1 MSTSMVEQYRAD
13 VLVCTCPACTKTG
26 APEMEQAL
34 KSEVE
39 RRNLADEVH
48 VVETGSRGFCSMG
61 PIVIIQP
68 EGILYCQVSAADV
81 PELVEETLV
90 KGRVVERLAYK
101 EPETHKAVPYYDE
114 IPFYGKQMRLVLRN
128 CGLINPQNIEEYI
141 AVGGY
146 QALAKALT
154 SMTPEEIIAE
164 VKKSGLRGRGG
175 AGFPTGRKWEF
186 ARNAPG
192 DVKYVVAN
200 GDEGDPGAFMDR
212 SLMEGDPH
220 AVLEGMTIGA
230 YAIGAHEGY
239 IYVRDEYPLALRNL
253 GAAIEQAREYGLL
266 GQDILSSGF
275 DFDVKITRGA
285 GAFVC
290 GEETALMASIEG
302 RAGNPR
308 PRPPFPAQ
316 SGLWGKP
323 TNINNAKTWANIPL
337 IIDRGADWFSQIGT
351 ETSKGTMIFS
361 LVGKVNNTGLVEV
374 PMGITLR
381 ELIYDVGGGIQNGKQ
396 FKAVQTGGPS
406 GGCIPADLL
415 DLPVD
420 YEHLKE
426 AGSIMGS
433 GGMIVMDER
442 TCMVDVACYFLDF
455 LKEESCGKC
464 TPCRE
469 GIRQML
475 AILTRITEG
484 EGEMADLEQLE
495 TLAYV
500 VKDASLCGLG
510 QTAPNPVLSTLRYFR
525 DEYVAHIEDK
535 RCPAGVCRALIEYTI
550 LEDACTGCG
559 LCRRKCPQEAI
570 SGGKKEVHVIDQEK
584 CIKCGVCFDVCKF
597 DAVTVR

>member
-1 MSTSMVEQYRAD
+1 MSTSKAEQYRAD

-26 APEMEQAL
+26 ALEMEQAL
-34 KSEVE
+34 KSEVG
-39 RRNLADEVH
+39 RRNLADEVR

-68 EGILYCQVSAADV
+68 EGILYCQVGAADV
-81 PELVEETLV
+81 PEVVEETLV
-90 KGRVVERLAYK
+90 KGRVVERLTYK
-101 EPETHKAVPYYDE
+101 EPETHKAVPYYDQ
-114 IPFYGKQMRLVLRN
+114 IPFYGKQMRVVLRN
-128 CGLINPQNIEEYI
+128 CGLINPMSIEEYI

-154 SMTPEEIIAE
+154 AMTPEEVVEE

-186 ARNAPG
+186 ARSAPG
-192 DVKYVVAN
+192 DVKYIVAN

-220 AVLEGMTIGA
+220 AILEGMTIGA
-230 YAIGAHEGY
+230 YAVGAHEGH

-253 GAAIEQAREYGLL
+253 NAAIEQAREYGLL
-266 GQDILSSGF
+266 GADVLGSGF
-275 DFDVKITRGA
+275 DFEIKITRGA

-323 TNINNAKTWANIPL
+323 TNINNTKTWANVPL
-337 IIDRGADWFSQIGT
+337 IIDRGADWFSRIGT

-381 ELIYDVGGGIQNGKQ
+381 ELIFDIGGGIQDGKQ

-420 YEHLKE
+420 YEHLKD

-433 GGMIVMDER
+433 GGMIVMDEGA
-442 TCMVDVACYFLDF
+442 CMVDVARYFLDF

-484 EGEMADLEQLE
+484 EGEMADLAQLE
-495 TLAYV
+495 TLAHV

-535 RCPAGVCRALIEYTI
+535 KCPAGVCRALIEYTI

-570 SGGKKEVHVIDQEK
+570 SGEKKKPHVIDQEK
-584 CIKCGVCFDVCKF
+584 CIRCGVCFDVCKF
-597 DAVTVR
+597 DAVVVK

>member
-1 MSTSMVEQYRAD
+1 MAERYRAD
-13 VLVCTCPACTKTG
+13 VLVCTCPACAKAG
-26 APEMEQAL
+26 APEMQQAL
-34 KSEVE
+34 KAEVE
-39 RRNLADEVH
+39 RRGLVDEVR

-61 PIVIIQP
+61 PVVNIQP
-68 EGILYCQVSAADV
+68 EGILYCQVHAADV

-90 KGRVVERLAYK
+90 KGRVVERLTYK
-101 EPETHKAVPYYDE
+101 EPETHKAIPRYGE
-114 IPFYGKQMRLVLRN
+114 IPFYSKQMRVVTRN
-128 CGLINPQNIEEYI
+128 CGLINPQDIEEYI

-146 QALAKALT
+146 QALGKVLT
-154 SMTPEEIIAE
+154 SMPPEEVIEE

-186 ARNAPG
+186 TRNAPG
-192 DVKYVVAN
+192 DVKYIVAN

-212 SLMEGDPH
+212 SLMEGNPH
-220 AVLEGMTIGA
+220 AILEGMTIGA
-230 YAIGAHEGY
+230 YAMGVHKGY
-239 IYVRDEYPLALRNL
+239 MYVRDEYPLALRNL
-253 GAAIEQAREYGLL
+253 NIAMEQSRGYGLL
-266 GQDILSSGF
+266 GQDILGSGF
-275 DFDVKITRGA
+275 DFDVQIVRGA

-290 GEETALMASIEG
+290 GEETALLASLEG

-308 PRPPFPAQ
+308 PRPPYPAQ

-323 TNINNAKTWANIPL
+323 TNINNVKTWANIPV
-337 IIDRGADWFSQIGT
+337 IINRGADWFNQIGT

-381 ELIYDVGGGIQNGKQ
+381 ELIFDIGGGIRDGKQ

-406 GGCIPADLL
+406 GGCIPAELL

-433 GGMIVMDER
+433 GGMIVMDENA
-442 TCMVDVACYFLDF
+442 CMVDIARYFLDF
-455 LKEESCGKC
+455 LKDESCGKC

-475 AILTRITEG
+475 GILTRITEG
-484 EGEMADLEQLE
+484 QGKMADLEVLE
-495 TLAYV
+495 SLART
-500 VKDASLCGLG
+500 VKNASLCGLG
-510 QTAPNPVLSTLRYFR
+510 QTAPNPVLSTLRYFH
-525 DEYVAHIEDK
+525 DEYVAHIVDHK
-535 RCPAGVCRALIEYTI
+535 CPAGVCKALIEYYI
-550 LEDACTGCG
+550 IEDQCTGCG

-570 SGGKKEVHVIDQEK
+570 SGEKKEPHVIDPEL
-584 CIKCGVCFDVCKF
+584 CIRCGVCYDVCKF
-597 DAVTVR
+597 DAVGVR

>member
-1 MSTSMVEQYRAD
+1 MSTEQYRAD

-34 KSEVE
+34 KAEVE
-39 RRNLADEVH
+39 RRNLAEVH

-68 EGILYCQVSAADV
+68 EGILYCQVGAADV

-90 KGRVVERLAYK
+90 KGRVVERLTYK
-101 EPETHKAVPYYDE
+101 EPDTHKAVPYYDE
-114 IPFYGKQMRLVLRN
+114 IPFYGKQMRVVLRN
-128 CGLINPQNIEEYI
+128 CGLINPMSIEEYI

-154 SMTPEEIIAE
+154 SMTSEEIIEE

-192 DVKYVVAN
+192 DIKYIVAN

-220 AVLEGMTIGA
+220 AILEGMTIGA

-266 GQDILSSGF
+266 GQDILGSGF

-381 ELIYDVGGGIQNGKQ
+381 ELIFDIGGGIQNGKQ

-406 GGCIPADLL
+406 GGCIPASLL

-433 GGMIVMDER
+433 GGMIVMDEGA
-442 TCMVDVACYFLDF
+442 CMVDVARYFLDF
-455 LKEESCGKC
+455 LREESCGKC

-495 TLAYV
+495 ALAHV

-525 DEYVAHIEDK
+525 DEYVAHIKDK
-535 RCPAGVCRALIEYTI
+535 KCPAGVCRALIEYTI

-584 CIKCGVCFDVCKF
+584 CIRCGVCFDVCKF
-597 DAVTVR
+597 DAVVLR

>member
-1 MSTSMVEQYRAD
+1 MSTSKAEQYRVD
-13 VLVCTCPACTKTG
+13 VLVCTCPACTKAG

-34 KSEVE
+34 KSEVG
-39 RRNLADEVH
+39 RRNLADEVR

-68 EGILYCQVSAADV
+68 EGILYCQVGAADV
-81 PELVEETLV
+81 PEVVEETLV
-90 KGRVVERLAYK
+90 KGRVVERLTYK
-101 EPETHKAVPYYDE
+101 EPETHKAVPYYDQ
-114 IPFYGKQMRLVLRN
+114 IPFYGKQMRVVLRN
-128 CGLINPQNIEEYI
+128 CGLINPMSIEEYV

-154 SMTPEEIIAE
+154 VMTPEEVIAE

-175 AGFPTGRKWEF
+175 AGFPTGRKWGF
-186 ARNAPG
+186 ARSAPG
-192 DVKYVVAN
+192 DVKYIVAN
-200 GDEGDPGAFMDR
+200 GDPGAFMDR

-220 AVLEGMTIGA
+220 AILEGMTIGA
-230 YAIGAHEGY
+230 YAIGAHEGH

-253 GAAIEQAREYGLL
+253 NAAIEQAREYGLL
-266 GQDILSSGF
+266 GQDILGSGF
-275 DFDVKITRGA
+275 DFEIKITRGA

-381 ELIYDVGGGIQNGKQ
+381 ELIFDIGGGIQDGKQ

-420 YEHLKE
+420 YEHLKD

-433 GGMIVMDER
+433 GGMIVMDEG
-442 TCMVDVACYFLDF
+442 TCMVDVARYFLDF

-484 EGEMADLEQLE
+484 EGEMADLAQLE
-495 TLAYV
+495 TLAHV
-500 VKDASLCGLG
+500 VQDASLCGLG

-535 RCPAGVCRALIEYTI
+535 KCPAGVCRALIEYTI

-570 SGGKKEVHVIDQEK
+570 SGEKKKLHVIDQEK

-597 DAVTVR
+597 DAVAVR